1 MRSYHEQQ
9 METIS
14 NKLNLL
20 KQQINNHRKVI
31 ESRNAMIANLK
42 AQKEVLVQQRERL
55 VKGYVNSSG
64 EKQEAT

>member
-1 MRSYHEQQ
+1 

>member
-1 MRSYHEQQ
+1 MKSNYEQQ

-42 AQKEVLVQQRERL
+42 AQKEVLTQQRERL
-55 VKGYVNSSG
+55 VKNYVKSSG
-64 EKQEAT
+64 EK